1 MDNRWARSGGSIATL
16 SGSMQGGS
24 GSRVVQPAG
33 SSLAVQ
39 PAASSMTVQ
48 PAANINTLLAQGR
61 APQLQTMQRPQ
72 QQQQT
77 FDPEAAARRAEEQR
91 IAQEEQ
97 QKAGLRSG
105 ISTLID
111 QALGVYDTLFGN
123 VRSAAKS
130 QREALDKRQAEEAQ
144 GLTEQFNIEL
154 PKVGASYAARGLGDS
169 TYRTAAEYQAGENFK
184 EQLKDV
190 AQTTETEKTKIGQAL
205 AAQEAEIGVGRNL
218 FNFTRGQLGQVTDLG
233 ELMRTQADIQK
244 RIAELQGTAASTG
257 TREAYLQKFAG
268 LAPAANRLANLRGVL
283 SNVIMGQAAPA
294 LKRDV
299 AAQII
304 GSAGLTE
311 EEKAQLNAEVTQQIG

>member
-1 MDNRWARSGGSIATL
+1 MPPLKSNW
-16 SGSMQGGS
+16 
-24 GSRVVQPAG
+24 VQPALKNP
-33 SSLAVQ
+33 SSFDNSKYDINAIIAENQ
-39 PAASSMTVQ
+39 ASAERGRQFQRDMAIRARDQ
-48 PAANINTLLAQGR
+48 LAQR
-61 APQLQTMQRPQ
+61 QSQ
-72 QQQQT
+72 QQSQQIQPT
-77 FDPEAAARRAEEQR
+77 KQQMGYDPQEAARRAEEQR
-91 IAQEEQ
+91 IAEEER

-144 GLTEQFNIEL
+144 GLTEQFNVEL

-169 TYRTAAEYQAGENFK
+169 TYRTAAEYQAGEGFK
-184 EQLKDV
+184 KQLQDV
-190 AQTTETEKTKIGQAL
+190 AQTTEAEKAKIGQAL

-218 FNFTRGQLGQVTDLG
+218 LGLTRGQLGQVTDMG

-244 RIAELQGTAASTG
+244 RIAELQGTATSTG
-257 TREAYLQKFAG
+257 TREAYLQKFG
-268 LAPAANRLANLRGVL
+268 ELAPAANRLANLRGVL